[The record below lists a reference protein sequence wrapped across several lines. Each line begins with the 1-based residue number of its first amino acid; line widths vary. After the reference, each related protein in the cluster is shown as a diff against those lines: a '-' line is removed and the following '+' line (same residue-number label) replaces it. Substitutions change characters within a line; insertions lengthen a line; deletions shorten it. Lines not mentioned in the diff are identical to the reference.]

1 MEALYLNAKNQ
12 TALEQALINASVA
25 KFIDQDFTT
34 VQEDGT
40 EVITTQSVL
49 VPVEGYSIDVIGTY
63 KKGYLCN
70 LIGELTDEQKAL
82 LPIIPEPVSPNRVFG
97 GWWTDPSLIEVTN
110 AVI

>member
-12 TALEQALINASVA
+12 TALEQALVDAGVA
-25 KFIDQDFTT
+25 QFIDQDFTT
-34 VQEDGT
+34 VQDDGT
-40 EVITTQSVL
+40 EVITTQPVL
-49 VPVEGYSIDVIGTY
+49 VPLDGYSIDVIGAY

-70 LIGELTDEQKAL
+70 LIGEFTDEQKAL

>member
-12 TALEQALINASVA
+12 TALEKSLVDASVA
-25 KFIDQDFTT
+25 QFIDQDFIT

-49 VPVEGYSIDVIGTY
+49 VPLEGYSIDVIGTY

-70 LIGELTDEQKAL
+70 LIGEFTDEQKAL
-82 LPIIPEPVSPNRVFG
+82 LLIIPEPVSPNRVFG